1 MHLILAPSK
10 DAEADLLL
18 EVFQTQHLKFS
29 QNKLANNHLKGSQ
42 FLTTCISTKIS
53 RKENE

>member
-1 MHLILAPSK
+1 MHLILALSK

-42 FLTTCISTKIS
+42 LLTTCISTKI
-53 RKENE
+53 